1 MRQME
6 NLEEFIRHTSKKM
19 NLGPFLRG
27 IGLVLSAIRRPI
39 LSCVPF
45 QHIVSCRSNKKAR
58 FPKSHFYLDISPV
71 FPSSRNMRLG
81 NILAAVLLALFA
93 AQSRV
98 AYSQETTFYS
108 IHVASFKDL
117 ESAGRY
123 VHDIGSKEKVVF
135 WKEADVPGKGI
146 YFRVYIGR
154 FENREK
160 AVAVWNE
167 MNDAGQVS
175 YFGVHRFTEP
185 LIQPMVQDTLPPA
198 KIELPHP
205 PEQGIHSA
213 KKPAPGADRFLDHK
227 DGTVTDLQTGLMWA
241 KSGWRLEFF
250 AATTWQEAVQ
260 KCEKLGLANY
270 SNWRL
275 PSIAEWKTLLD
286 SSKECPALV
295 EPNPFS
301 NMIVHMPYWSRT
313 EFIYGSDFTCDDVC
327 PIRAYTV
334 NLYYGNVQNR
344 NKNERAFVLPV
355 RSIQ

>member
-1 MRQME
+1 MGKI
-6 NLEEFIRHTSKKM
+6 FAA
-19 NLGPFLRG
+19 
-27 IGLVLSAIRRPI
+27 GLLV
-39 LSCVPF
+39 
-45 QHIVSCRSNKKAR
+45 
-58 FPKSHFYLDISPV
+58 
-71 FPSSRNMRLG
+71 
-81 NILAAVLLALFA
+81 LFA
-93 AQSRV
+93 AQARGV
-98 AYSQETTFYS
+98 HSQETTFYS
-108 IHVASFKDL
+108 IHVASFKEL
-117 ESAGRY
+117 EAAGRY

-167 MNDAGQVS
+167 MNEAGQVS
-175 YFGVHRFTEP
+175 YFGVHKFTEP
-185 LIQPMVQDTLPPA
+185 LIQPVIQDSSLPA
-198 KIELPHP
+198 KIEPPLPP
-205 PEQGIHSA
+205 PPRAEKAIRHG
-213 KKPAPGADRFLDHK
+213 KKSESGPDRFVDHK

-250 AATTWQEAVQ
+250 SATTWQEAVQ
-260 KCEKLGLANY
+260 KCEKLGLANH

-275 PSIAEWKTLLD
+275 PTIEEWRTLLD

-313 EFIYGSDFTCDDVC
+313 EFVYGSDYTCEEVC

-334 NLYYGNVQNR
+334 NLYYGNIQNK

-355 RSIQ
+355 RSLQ